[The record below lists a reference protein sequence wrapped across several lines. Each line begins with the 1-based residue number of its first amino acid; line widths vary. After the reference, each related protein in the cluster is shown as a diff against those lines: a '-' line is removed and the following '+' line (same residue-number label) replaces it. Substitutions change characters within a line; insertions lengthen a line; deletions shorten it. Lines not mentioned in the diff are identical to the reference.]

1 MATEGGRDPQ
11 PGTEPEGGKRKADPN
26 PARDPT
32 PTCADGARSMM
43 ELL

>member
-11 PGTEPEGGKRKADPN
+11 PGTGPQGGKRKADPKS
-26 PARDPT
+26 ARDPT
-32 PTCADGARSMM
+32 PTCADGARSIT